1 MDEIAFNVVNGVGFS
16 TTKVKNEKS
25 DDKIDGVVP
34 IQTFNITVLSVYSII
49 VLSENQSKI
58 WVFI

>member
-1 MDEIAFNVVNGVGFS
+1 MDEIVFNVVNGVGFS